1 MGIRSI
7 SSKSIKNPGSDLAA
21 RFSPLRL
28 FFSRFF
34 KDRLTVSNRKK
45 IVKAVIPAA
54 GFGTRM
60 LPATKAVPK
69 EMLPVAGK
77 PLIQYAVEEA
87 VASGIETVIVVTRD
101 DHSLIPA
108 HFARDRE
115 LESFLDQQRLDTS
128 TDLLRPLPELVN
140 LQYVHQRNP
149 LGLAHAVSCARPLVG
164 EEPFVVLL
172 PDVIMINGEPVTS
185 QIIRAHE
192 EMGGSVVTVR
202 EVEPSDVVRF
212 GIVRV
217 DRSVVRPSSR
227 SVRITGLV
235 EKPSADHA
243 PSRLGVF
250 GRYLL
255 EPSIWKAI
263 AQTPPDSRGEVQLTD
278 ALNLL
283 CQKESLFGLC
293 FEGQHYDA
301 GDPMGYLKANIELSL
316 RDPRLG
322 PPLLEYLSSLPL

>member
-1 MGIRSI
+1 
-7 SSKSIKNPGSDLAA
+7 
-21 RFSPLRL
+21 
-28 FFSRFF
+28 
-34 KDRLTVSNRKK
+34 VSNRKN
-45 IVKAVIPAA
+45 ILKAVIPAA

-87 VASGIETVIVVTRD
+87 VASGIETVIVVTRE
-101 DHSLIPA
+101 HSLIPA

-115 LESFLDQQRLDTS
+115 LETFLDHRRLGAS
-128 TDLLRPLPELVN
+128 TDLLRSLSELVS
-140 LQYVHQRNP
+140 LQYVPQRNP

-164 EEPFVVLL
+164 DEPFVVLL
-172 PDVIMINGEPVTS
+172 PDVIMMNGEPVTS
-185 QIIRAHE
+185 QVIRAHE

-202 EVEPSDVVRF
+202 EVEPPDVVRF

-217 DRSVVRPSSR
+217 DRSAARRSR
-227 SVRITGLV
+227 KSVRITGLV
-235 EKPSADHA
+235 EKPSADRA

-255 EPSIWKAI
+255 EPSIWNAI
-263 AQTPPDSRGEVQLTD
+263 AQTPPDTRGEVQLTD

-283 CQKESLFGLC
+283 CQKDSLFGLC

-322 PPLLEYLSSLPL
+322 PPFLEYLSSLPS